1 MTRFSTTGPSL
12 RRGRSRQAHG
22 RRPEQRRAPLS
33 RCALP
38 RWSRGPR
45 RKLSLAGGKTPSSG
59 GAQAWPARRT
69 HPPRDRDTPL
79 ISPGGPMPTPPS
91 QPPGAGRT
99 GPTPEPGARQPR
111 PTPEPGAR
119 QPRPTPEPGT
129 GRTGPTL
136 EPGARQPR
144 PTPKL
149 EIRKTRRQGCQRE
162 AGRPLP
168 DPAAVRLCAVP
179 DSAPPYDDE
188 ALAGTRSAG
197 TAHTAST
204 DGSGGTAAGGQ
215 ESDNGRGP
223 RRPIP
228 DPARPNPARPRS
240 ARPDS
245 ADPSGGNPDRRV
257 APGWPS
263 LFAQV
268 LAETLAGSRPAGQIV
283 PWTTQRARSNI
294 QRLGPTLAAGQ
305 PTARQRPLV
314 RRVVTSQPSSDVL
327 EMTVIVGFGPRIRAL
342 AVRLEL
348 SQPRGIP
355 AGRPAR
361 WLCTAVEAA

>member
-1 MTRFSTTGPSL
+1 
-12 RRGRSRQAHG
+12 
-22 RRPEQRRAPLS
+22 
-33 RCALP
+33 
-38 RWSRGPR
+38 
-45 RKLSLAGGKTPSSG
+45 
-59 GAQAWPARRT
+59 
-69 HPPRDRDTPL
+69 
-79 ISPGGPMPTPPS
+79 MPTPPS

-111 PTPEPGAR
+111 PTPEPRTGRTGPTPEPGAR
-119 QPRPTPEPGT
+119 QPRPTPEPRT
-129 GRTGPTL
+129 GRTGSTP

-144 PTPKL
+144 PAPRPET
-149 EIRKTRRQGCQRE
+149 RKTTRQGCQRE
-162 AGRPLP
+162 TGRPLP
-168 DPAAVRLCAVP
+168 DPAAVRLYAVP

-188 ALAGTRSAG
+188 ALAGTLSAG
-197 TAHTAST
+197 TAHTARAG
-204 DGSGGTAAGGQ
+204 GSGGTAGHGQ
-215 ESDNGRGP
+215 EGDSGRGL
-223 RRPIP
+223 RHPIP
-228 DPARPNPARPRS
+228 DLARPDLARPDPAHPDPAGARS

-245 ADPSGGNPDRRV
+245 ADPSGGDPDRGV

-283 PWTTQRARSNI
+283 PWTTQRVRSNI

-314 RRVVTSQPSSDVL
+314 RRVVTSQPRSDVL

-355 AGRPAR
+355 AGRAPR